1 MMKNYLTENDLPFKE
16 VNVQKDPIAAER
28 LVNETG
34 QMGVPQTKINGEW
47 VLGFDPMRASA
58 LVK

>member
-1 MMKNYLTENDLPFKE
+1 MLFRS
-16 VNVQKDPIAAER
+16 AAER